1 MCGPLPRDRIFVTKT
16 MSHHGSAPS
25 HQQPSLIQT
34 GPPTP
39 HPVKKFAS
47 GSTLANALGET
58 SVPLPMSAG
67 TRDAR
72 VSTLAK
78 GAPRRHE
85 LQRAHALTHS
95 HLEGVTDTH
104 THSDLEDECGQTN
117 SHLETETSRL
127 SQHLRAKVN
136 TPLNYLQ
143 FERELASHPDK
154 TWVSWLLKAI
164 KHGTTLGYDG
174 PRGPM
179 KAGNLSSAFQH
190 ARIVDEEIAKECDA
204 GRLLGPFETPP
215 LENLK
220 CSGVGVVPKKNGKW
234 RMIHHLSAPAGQ
246 SINDGIAKDNF
257 SLHYSSVDDATRILS
272 RLGKGAFLAKV
283 DLKSAFRMVPVH
295 RDDWELLGIQWKQA
309 FYVDTC
315 LPFGLRSAPYLFNQF
330 AEALQWILQNNYGFE
345 CLIHYLD
352 DYLIITPA
360 NFSECHYLL
369 TIFLRVCKLLGIP
382 VAFDKVEGP
391 ATLIVFL
398 GLELDSVKQQIRL
411 PVDKL
416 EAILKELGEWQQQDK
431 ATKRQLLSLIGKLSF
446 AAKAVPAGRLFTRR
460 LIKLSTKAK
469 RLHHHIRLNQEAK
482 ADILWWKSFLPSW
495 NGTASFVDTTLTAAT
510 DLDIFTDASGSLG
523 CGAYYRGA
531 WFHYDWQPSQRLS
544 RNISIQWQ
552 ELFAIVA
559 AALTWGHL
567 WTRKKILFHCDNL
580 PIVQAWEGK
589 RSKQPRVMSLLRTL
603 FLVAARS
610 NFNIV
615 LKHIPG
621 KSNGIADALSRNQF
635 DRFFS
640 LAPQADRTPTPTP
653 GSLSEL

>member
-1 MCGPLPRDRIFVTKT
+1 

-190 ARIVDEEIAKECDA
+190 ARIVDEEIAKECNA

-283 DLKSAFRMVPVH
+283 DLKSAFRMVPVQ

-360 NFSECHYLL
+360 NFSECHHLL
-369 TIFLRVCKLLGIP
+369 TIFLSVCKLLGIP

-431 ATKRQLLSLIGKLSF
+431 ATKCQLLSLIGKLSF

-510 DLDIFTDASGSLG
+510 DLDIFTDASGSTTEEHG
-523 CGAYYRGA
+523 STMTGNQVSACPGI
-531 WFHYDWQPSQRLS
+531 SQS
-544 RNISIQWQ
+544 SGRN
-552 ELFAIVA
+552 
-559 AALTWGHL
+559 
-567 WTRKKILFHCDNL
+567 C
-580 PIVQAWEGK
+580 
-589 RSKQPRVMSLLRTL
+589 SL
-603 FLVAARS
+603 
-610 NFNIV
+610 
-615 LKHIPG
+615 
-621 KSNGIADALSRNQF
+621 
-635 DRFFS
+635 
-640 LAPQADRTPTPTP
+640 
-653 GSLSEL
+653 